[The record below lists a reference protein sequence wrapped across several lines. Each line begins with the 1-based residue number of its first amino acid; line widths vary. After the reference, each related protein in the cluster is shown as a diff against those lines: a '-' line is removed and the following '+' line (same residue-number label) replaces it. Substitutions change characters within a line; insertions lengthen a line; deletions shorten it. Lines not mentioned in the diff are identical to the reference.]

1 MRRQVLPDL
10 MRTKDVRRV
19 YVAKELS
26 SEELEQRKKHGG
38 RKSNSPGSTHG
49 VWRFEP
55 RNRPTVSK
63 PKDEVVFGAD
73 VGIGADWSH
82 LNKRRQRSRVLSVV
96 RDVRWLR
103 KLEAARQEVRQEAT
117 GENSAAPPS

>member
-1 MRRQVLPDL
+1 

-19 YVAKELS
+19 YIAKELS
-26 SEELEQRKKHGG
+26 PEDADQRKQGG
-38 RKSNSPGSTHG
+38 RKTSSTHSTHG
-49 VWRFEP
+49 VWRFEC
-55 RNRPTVSK
+55 RNRPTVPK
-63 PKDEVVFGAD
+63 PKEEVVFGAD

-103 KLEAARQEVRQEAT
+103 KLEKAQQEVRQESTESTAAT
-117 GENSAAPPS
+117 AS

>member
-1 MRRQVLPDL
+1 

-19 YVAKELS
+19 YLAKELS
-26 SEELEQRKKHGG
+26 PEELEQRNKGG
-38 RKSNSPGSTHG
+38 RKGNSPSSTHG
-49 VWRFEP
+49 VWRFEC
-55 RNRPTVSK
+55 RNRPTVPK
-63 PKDEVVFGAD
+63 PKEEVVFGAD

-103 KLEAARQEVRQEAT
+103 KLEKARQDVRQEDTA
-117 GENSAAPPS
+117 ESPAAPAS